1 MKERP
6 LEIRQLDA
14 LKDWLRD
21 GPWTVREAACLLA
34 GVLPPE
40 RRGDSSDFGGW
51 LPGRE
56 AWAFLPHMREAER
69 EIVAADIA
77 HIEKVLRENGPPK
90 GAEPQDFLS
99 LASRLKIIPPWLDA
113 ARTDPDCAELL
124 PTALQPKSARSWQS
138 PPAKGGSTRPDAE
151 VVALFMCDVL
161 RDGRTS
167 AEVFR
172 LFEKH
177 KADWNLA
184 MGQSTVRRW
193 CNTDLKDT
201 SADDLL
207 LIAGNPPGDVA
218 RLKAEAMRM
227 LAEKSLDRLTSAR

>member
-1 MKERP
+1 MTERP
-6 LEIRQLDA
+6 LEIRQMDA

-40 RRGDSSDFGGW
+40 RMGDSSDFGGW

-56 AWAFLPHMREAER
+56 AWAHAREAWQQ
-69 EIVAADIA
+69 IVTADVV
-77 HIEKVLRENGPPK
+77 HIEKVLLENGPPK

-113 ARTDPDCAELL
+113 ASADPDCAELL
-124 PTALQPKSARSWQS
+124 PTALQPKSARRGQS
-138 PPAKGGSTRPDAE
+138 PSAKGGSTRPDAE

-172 LFEKH
+172 LFERH

-193 CNTDLKDT
+193 CNADLKDT

-207 LIAGNPPGDVA
+207 LHAGNPPGDVA

-227 LAEKSLDRLTSAR
+227 LAEKSLDRVTSAR